1 MAKEYCFVWTVH
13 ENFSQYFMLM
23 QKETRGII
31 VVCMSADFSDI
42 LYFSL
47 NWDQPANNHV
57 PEDDGKHKIPVP

>member
-1 MAKEYCFVWTVH
+1 
-13 ENFSQYFMLM
+13 MLM